1 MSKVIRLATEFSRF
15 PFGRYRSQGGFSG
28 EAFRDDVLLPLL
40 RSGEHIVV
48 DLDGTSGLSPS
59 FLEEAFGGLVRAGF
73 TPEDIIGRVTIAS
86 DEDPSYIDEVRGYV
100 QEAAAAAA

>member
-1 MSKVIRLATEFSRF
+1 MSKVIRLASDFTRF

-40 RSGEHIVV
+40 RNGERIVV

-73 TPEDIIGRVTIAS
+73 SPDEVIERVQISS

-100 QEAAAAAA
+100 REAAAAAA